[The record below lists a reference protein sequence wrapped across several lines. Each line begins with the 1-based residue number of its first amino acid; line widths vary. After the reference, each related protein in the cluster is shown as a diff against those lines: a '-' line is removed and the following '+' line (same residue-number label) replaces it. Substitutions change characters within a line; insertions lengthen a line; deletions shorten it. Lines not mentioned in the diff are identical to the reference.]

1 VSSIFFTF
9 LIPFLPQHLATLG
22 EDALAEDGTAK
33 LTLETARDSTL
44 KGHGLLR

>member
-9 LIPFLPQHLATLG
+9 LIPLLPQHLATLG
-22 EDALAEDGTAK
+22 EDALAEDGTAN